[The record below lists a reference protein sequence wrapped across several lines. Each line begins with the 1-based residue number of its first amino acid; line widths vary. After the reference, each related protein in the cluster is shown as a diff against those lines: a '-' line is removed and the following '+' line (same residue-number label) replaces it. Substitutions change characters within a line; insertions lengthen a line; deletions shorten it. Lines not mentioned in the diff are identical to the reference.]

1 MQRFG
6 RLRII
11 SMNYIYLFNR
21 LFSSDA
27 GTYKEARPF
36 FTSSKKLVDDY
47 FDGNLAQ
54 VTKTINSHTFV
65 FVMYYAS
72 K

>member
-1 MQRFG
+1 MF
-6 RLRII
+6 L
-11 SMNYIYLFNR
+11 YFTLFKR

-36 FTSSKKLVDDY
+36 FTSPKSLINDY
-47 FDGNLAQ
+47 FDGNLALVSQ
-54 VTKTINSHTFV
+54 TIHSQTFV